1 MTVPIKFTNPLPEI
15 LRDLEIVKIG
25 STDSIHIFPEVKAKL
40 DTCKEITIDY
50 LNYFCSSEAAL
61 TMLYKNIH
69 YPVKGTNARVVIG
82 IVVTKTGK
90 TAAFTKLEAPTE
102 QEFVDVTLKT
112 MNKIFMNANWIPGQV
127 NGKPVNSLIVIP
139 IEFVTR

>member
-1 MTVPIKFTNPLPEI
+1 M
-15 LRDLEIVKIG
+15 
-25 STDSIHIFPEVKAKL
+25 KAKL